1 MEPMIRSLEKR
12 FLLFLF
18 LPVTLLLLAMGFAGF
33 VYARSTMLKQWEE
46 AALLRLQRA
55 AHVVDMRLARPRE
68 LIGLYLGSRPG
79 PGDTLVRRAIL
90 DQLETTPGVIRIH
103 HRGDLRRVSGKE
115 AGPADRAGKG
125 NTPVIVS
132 PHPGD
137 HGMQAHMG
145 RRELTITAPRLD
157 PDGSGESVSLIAELS
172 SPEGSVVEE
181 LEVVMRFDFLIED
194 LPRTG
199 WWQTR
204 QYYLVDEFG
213 SVLAGRSEGSTRR
226 QLGDSGDPLEA
237 EVLTALGSDL
247 SGTRRGRGHPPD
259 RIGGFYRLM
268 EAPWTIVVFAPGDEI
283 LEPIIGFRNAYAA
296 TLAGFMLVILF
307 LIRKNVRRVTR
318 AVRQLS
324 ASADQISRGHFDE
337 PLPVE
342 SRDDVGE
349 LVQSFNT
356 MSRQLKERMQLKR
369 SLDLAK
375 EVQQNLI
382 PAADPR
388 IDGLD
393 IAGASRYCDETGG
406 DYFDYLKDCG
416 TSGCRLRII
425 VGDVAGH
432 GIASALL
439 MSGVRA
445 SFRQRH
451 GMGGS
456 LEDVI
461 TDVNR
466 QVALDVG
473 DSGRFVTLFGLEIDA
488 VNRRARWVRAGH
500 EPGLLFRAEVQRFE
514 TLTGEGVSLGAVQQ
528 YPFKGYSVDGLST
541 GDMIILSTDGLWE
554 ARDAAGRMFGR
565 ERLKRLVQQRRRDD
579 ADTLLTA
586 IFDAVDAHTGGSPPA
601 DDKTLI
607 IIKVVPPPKNGL

>member
-1 MEPMIRSLEKR
+1 MIRSLEKR

-18 LPVTLLLLAMGFAGF
+18 LPVTLLLLAMGVAGF

-55 AHVVDMRLARPRE
+55 AHVVDMRLARPKE
-68 LIGLYLGSRPG
+68 LIGLYLGTRPG
-79 PGDTLVRRAIL
+79 PGGQPVRRAIL
-90 DQLETTPGVIRIH
+90 EQLETTPGVIRIH
-103 HRGDLRRVSGKE
+103 HRGDFRSAIGKDSG
-115 AGPADRAGKG
+115 PVDRAGNG
-125 NTPVIVS
+125 NTPMMM
-132 PHPGD
+132 PMTPGD
-137 HGMQAHMG
+137 SGMGAHRG
-145 RRELTITAPRLD
+145 SRELTITTPRLD
-157 PDGSGESVSLIAELS
+157 PGGSGEAVSLIAQLNG
-172 SPEGSVVEE
+172 PDGSAVEE

-194 LPRTG
+194 LPRIG

-204 QYYLVDEFG
+204 QYNLVDESG
-213 SVLAGRSEGSTRR
+213 RVLAGRSEDATRR
-226 QLGDSGDPLEA
+226 QLGDSGDPLES
-237 EVLTALGSDL
+237 EVLAALGSDL

-268 EAPWTIVVFAPGDEI
+268 EAPWYIVVFAPGDEI
-283 LEPIIGFRNAYAA
+283 LEPIIGFRNAYAVML
-296 TLAGFMLVILF
+296 TGFMLMILF
-307 LIRKNVRRVTR
+307 LIRKNVSRVTR

-324 ASADQISRGHFDE
+324 ASANQIARGHFDE

-349 LVQSFNT
+349 LVHSFNT
-356 MSRQLKERMQLKR
+356 MSRQLKERMQMKR

-382 PAADPR
+382 PAENPR

-406 DYFDYLKDCG
+406 DYFDYVKDCG
-416 TSGCRLRII
+416 SSGCSLRIL

-456 LEDVI
+456 LEDI
-461 TDVNR
+461 FTDVNR

-488 VNRRARWVRAGH
+488 INRRARWVRAGH
-500 EPGLLFRAEVQRFE
+500 EPGLLFRAEAQQFE
-514 TLTGEGVSLGAVQQ
+514 TLTGEGVPLGAIHQ
-528 YPFKGYSVDGLST
+528 YPFTGYTVEGLAT
-541 GDMIILSTDGLWE
+541 GDIFILSTDGLWE
-554 ARDAAGRMFGR
+554 ARDAEGHMFGR
-565 ERLKRLVQQRRRDD
+565 ERLKVLARQHCRDD
-579 ADTLLTA
+579 AETLLTT
-586 IFDAVDAHTGGSPPA
+586 IFDAVDAHTGGAPPA
-601 DDKTLI
+601 DDKSLI
-607 IIKVVPPPKNGL
+607 IIKVGSPPRGGF